1 MTLPR
6 VVLKPK
12 RAQPFFARHPWV
24 FAGAIERVEGEPV
37 DGAEVELVSQA
48 GHFIAQDSS
57 TVRARFASGSTVGF
71 RTNLWIEHFFVTA
84 LRRPFAS
91 GKRLVCADRIRVA
104 GSYSVNRTS
113 SQAAPSMSMQAG

>member
-12 RAQPFFARHPWV
+12 RASLSSLVILGYLQAR
-24 FAGAIERVEGEPV
+24 IERVEGEPV

-48 GHFIAQDSS
+48 GHFIGADSS

-91 GKRLVCADRIRVA
+91 GKRSVCADRIRVA